1 MTQDRISTYEGLF
14 LFPQSA
20 AANLQGAVDHLK
32 ELLDRA
38 SAEII
43 SFSKWDERKL
53 AYEIKG
59 NKRGVYFLTY
69 FKAPASNLITLE
81 RHCNLSEQL
90 LRFMITKADLIP
102 QQTIMAA
109 EGQSQLADEIR
120 LRAEKSTESGAEGA
134 VETSRVESRTKIESE
149 KESKTEKKKK
159 KEDVVIE
166 TSSPAPPEAPATPET
181 SAEPEEKASPEVKAT
196 TEA

>member
-20 AANLQGAVDHLK
+20 AADLQGAVDHLK
-32 ELLDRA
+32 GLLDRA

-43 SFSKWDERKL
+43 SFCKWDERKL

-69 FKAPASNLITLE
+69 FKAPASSLVTLE
-81 RHCNLSEQL
+81 HHCNLSEQL

-102 QQTIMAA
+102 QETIMAA
-109 EGQSQLADEIR
+109 EGQSQLSDEIR
-120 LRAEKSTESGAEGA
+120 LRAEKSSESGAEGA

-149 KESKTEKKKK
+149 KESITEKKK

-166 TSSPAPPEAPATPET
+166 TSSPTPPKAPESPETPAT
-181 SAEPEEKASPEVKAT
+181 PEEKASPEVEAA

>member
-43 SFSKWDERKL
+43 SFCKWDERKL

-159 KEDVVIE
+159 EDVVIE

>member
-20 AANLQGAVDHLK
+20 AADLQGAVDHLK
-32 ELLDRA
+32 GLLDRA

-43 SFSKWDERKL
+43 SFCKWDERKL

-69 FKAPASNLITLE
+69 FKAPASSLVTLE
-81 RHCNLSEQL
+81 HHCNLSEQL

-102 QQTIMAA
+102 EATIKAA

-120 LRAEKSTESGAEGA
+120 LRAEKSTESRAEGA

-149 KESKTEKKKK
+149 KESTTEKKS
-159 KEDVVIE
+159 EEVVIE
-166 TSSPAPPEAPATPET
+166 TSSPAPPVAPVTPET
-181 SAEPEEKASPEVKAT
+181 PAAPDEEASSEVKAA

>member
-1 MTQDRISTYEGLF
+1 MTQDRISTYEGFF

-20 AANLQGAVDHLK
+20 AADLQGAVDHLK

-43 SFSKWDERKL
+43 SFCKWEERKL

-102 QQTIMAA
+102 QATIMAA
-109 EGQSQLADEIR
+109 DGQAQLADEIR
-120 LRAEKSTESGAEGA
+120 LRSEKSSESGADGA
-134 VETSRVESRTKIESE
+134 VETSRVESRSKIE
-149 KESKTEKKKK
+149 KAAESLPDK

-166 TSSPAPPEAPATPET
+166 TPSPATPEET
-181 SAEPEEKASPEVKAT
+181 ASPEVEAA

>member
-1 MTQDRISTYEGLF
+1 MTQDRIGIYEGLF

-20 AANLQGAVDHLK
+20 AADLQSAVDHLK
-32 ELLDRA
+32 GLLDRA

-43 SFSKWDERKL
+43 SFCKWDERKL

-109 EGQSQLADEIR
+109 EGQSKLADEIR
-120 LRAEKSTESGAEGA
+120 LRSEKRSESGAVGA
-134 VETSRVESRTKIESE
+134 VETSRVESRSKLE
-149 KESKTEKKKK
+149 KEAESLPEKKN
-159 KEDVVIE
+159 EDVVIK
-166 TSSPAPPEAPATPET
+166 TSSPATPATPET
-181 SAEPEEKASPEVKAT
+181 PAAPKETAAPEVETA

>member
-90 LRFMITKADLIP
+90 LRFLITKADLIP

-120 LRAEKSTESGAEGA
+120 LRSEKSSESGTDGA
-134 VETSRVESRTKIESE
+134 VETSRVESRSKLEKAAESLPE
-149 KESKTEKKKK
+149 KK

-166 TSSPAPPEAPATPET
+166 TPKSKSPATPKET
-181 SAEPEEKASPEVKAT
+181 ASPEVEAA

>member
-1 MTQDRISTYEGLF
+1 MTQDRINTYEGFF

-20 AANLQGAVDHLK
+20 AADLQGAVDHLK
-32 ELLDRA
+32 ELLDQA

-43 SFSKWDERKL
+43 SFSKWEERKL

-69 FKAPASNLITLE
+69 FKAPAANLVTLE
-81 RHCNLSEQL
+81 RRCNLSEQL
-90 LRFMITKADLIP
+90 LRFMVTKADRIP
-102 QQTIMAA
+102 KQTITAA

-120 LRAEKSTESGAEGA
+120 LRSEKNAEAGSGGA
-134 VETSRVESRTKIESE
+134 VETSRVESRSQLE
-149 KESKTEKKKK
+149 KEAKSSPDKP
-159 KEDVVIE
+159 KEVVIE
-166 TSSPAPPEAPATPET
+166 TPSPEAVEKPASTEVET
-181 SAEPEEKASPEVKAT
+181 A